1 MREGAAVFSK
11 EKLPGRDMTSTPIP
25 FYWPNG
31 WSRTSREQPGGAS
44 KLQWLGG
51 PHEPLSEVR

>member
-11 EKLPGRDMTSTPIP
+11 EKLPGRDYTNSLLLAEWLVPDFP
-25 FYWPNG
+25 
-31 WSRTSREQPGGAS
+31 RAARGAS